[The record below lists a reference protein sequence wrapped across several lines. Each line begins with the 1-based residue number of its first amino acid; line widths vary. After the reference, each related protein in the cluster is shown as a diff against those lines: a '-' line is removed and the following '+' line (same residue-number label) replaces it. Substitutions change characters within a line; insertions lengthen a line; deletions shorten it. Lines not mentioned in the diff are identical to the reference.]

1 MTDAFIGR
9 LVARLRARGVP
20 ISVVEVVDA
29 HRCVAV
35 VGWHDRAHACGAM
48 RAALIKHG
56 LHDPVFDEELQA
68 LLDEAAD
75 AEELVTR
82 AIDAATSIAFDG
94 VSAEAD
100 THLPDLAERMVV
112 DDERDGRSDDGTIQ
126 HGDGPE
132 TGEHASVDGVDL
144 ADTGALA
151 VDDRRWHRIRPP
163 ARPSNEPTIDPADR
177 REIERAAR
185 TFVRLHR
192 HDARRWGRART
203 GRLDVRATVRAARR
217 TGSVPME
224 LRRRGRVRMAPR
236 IVVLADVS
244 VSVRPTAVLALH
256 TADALTRCRRGVRLL
271 TFVDTSVDVSTVVRR
286 ATPDAAVA
294 LLLDGGLIDLGAA
307 SDYGA
312 ALRSAAERLRAWIGP
327 STTVIVFGD
336 GRGNGNDPGFD
347 VIERWM
353 RRSAGVHW
361 CTPEPAAA
369 WPLGFGEM
377 QGYAERSTSA
387 RQVRTVADAVEAL
400 TDQRSATTRG

>member
-1 MTDAFIGR
+1 VTDAFIGR

-20 ISVVEVVDA
+20 ISVAEVVDA

-35 VGWHDRAHACGAM
+35 VGWHDRGHACTAL

-68 LLDEAAD
+68 LLEEVVET
-75 AEELVTR
+75 EELVTR
-82 AIDAATSIAFDG
+82 AIDASASVAFDG
-94 VSAEAD
+94 VSADAPD
-100 THLPDLAERMVV
+100 RLPDDAERMVV
-112 DDERDGRSDDGTIQ
+112 EDEREGRSDDGTIQ
-126 HGDGPE
+126 HADGPE
-132 TGEHASVDGVDL
+132 TGEQASVDGVDL
-144 ADTGALA
+144 ADTGARA
-151 VDDRRWHRIRPP
+151 TDDRRWHRIRPP

-192 HDARRWGRART
+192 HDARRWGRAPA

-217 TGSVPME
+217 TGAVPME

-271 TFVDTSVDVSTVVRR
+271 AFVDTSVDVSTVVRR
-286 ATPDAAVA
+286 STPDAAVA

-312 ALRSAAERLRAWIGP
+312 SLRSAAERLRAWVGP
-327 STTVIVFGD
+327 STTVLVFGD
-336 GRGNGNDPGFD
+336 GRSNGNDPGFE

-361 CTPEPAAA
+361 CTPEPAGA

-377 QGYAERSTSA
+377 QGYAERSTST
-387 RQVRTVADAVEAL
+387 RQVRTVDDVVEAL
-400 TDQRSATTRG
+400 TDQRSDTARR